1 MDAATNPHG
10 RVYGVLPQPDPPR
23 HPTECQLLLLLLL
36 LLLIAAG
43 AGLQALPE
51 PHTPQHASAT
61 AARGRPSHAS
71 SNPDA
76 ASNPPATGTAA

>member
-1 MDAATNPHG
+1 M
-10 RVYGVLPQPDPPR
+10 
-23 HPTECQLLLLLLL
+23 LLLLLLL
-36 LLLIAAG
+36 LLAAG